1 MKSAKSRF
9 KFDCRGFQKT
19 LVLFPGWASDQRI
32 FSGLNLDYNY
42 LRAESFNPFN
52 FKEALVSELDVLG
65 IEKVSLFGWS
75 QGGFAAAE
83 FAGQCPQRVD
93 ELVLLGVKSRYDT
106 EVLKSLESKLKTN
119 TKVYLYKFYL
129 ECFSQED
136 KAALGWFRKHLLKD
150 YVNGFTFD
158 ELKLGLDYLSTVVL
172 NAGTFLETGKIKFFH
187 GDKDKICGFNEAL
200 KLGVIFP
207 KAEFSCLLGSGHLMF
222 LHPRFRQV
230 FYRDAL
236 TFRNE

>member
-1 MKSAKSRF
+1 MRSSRSRF
-9 KFDCRGFQKT
+9 KFDCRGFQRS
-19 LVLFPGWASDQRI
+19 LVLLPGWASDQRI
-32 FSGLNLDYNY
+32 FTGLNLDYNY
-42 LRAESFNPFN
+42 LKAESFNPFN
-52 FKEALVSELDVLG
+52 FKEALLDELDALG

-83 FAGQCPQRVD
+83 FAGQYPQRVD
-93 ELVLLGVKSRYDT
+93 ELILVGVKSMYDKQI
-106 EVLKSLESKLKTN
+106 LKALEIKLKKN
-119 TKVYLYKFYL
+119 TKAYLYKFYL

-136 KAALGWFRKHLLKD
+136 KASLAWFRKHLLRD
-150 YVNGFTFD
+150 YVNDFTFD

-172 NAGTFLETGKIKFFH
+172 NSGSFPETGKIRFFH

-200 KLGVIFP
+200 KLGVDFP
-207 KAEFSCLLGSGHLMF
+207 RAEFSCILGSGHLVF

-236 TFRNE
+236 IL